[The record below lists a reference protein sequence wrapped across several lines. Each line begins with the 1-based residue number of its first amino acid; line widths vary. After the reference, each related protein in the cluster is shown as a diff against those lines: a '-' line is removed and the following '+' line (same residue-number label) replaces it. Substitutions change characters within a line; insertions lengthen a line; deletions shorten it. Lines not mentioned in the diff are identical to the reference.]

1 MAAEQDNVPGRLAP
15 HARRGPRAALLQALP
30 GEKQDTGGKPGES
43 VGDGGSREV
52 GGGGGGGD
60 DRVRE
65 GAGSPVPSTL
75 SPLSPEAPGTP
86 CGQSEV
92 RVWRPVK
99 GPRTPP
105 ATSRGIVLG
114 LGSHVD
120 RHVVGWDTSTHR

>member
-1 MAAEQDNVPGRLAP
+1 MQ
-15 HARRGPRAALLQALP
+15 
-30 GEKQDTGGKPGES
+30 
-43 VGDGGSREV
+43 
-52 GGGGGGGD
+52 
-60 DRVRE
+60 E

-105 ATSRGIVLG
+105 ATSCGIVLS

-120 RHVVGWDTSTHR
+120 RHVAGWDTSTHR